1 MNTPAPTIPNFQA
14 DVDRL
19 VSAFS
24 YIRSLPSPLARFV
37 HLSRIASYHGLSKSE
52 CRKAFEIFLNEFSEQ
67 EVGK

>member
-1 MNTPAPTIPNFQA
+1 MNIPSTAPNFQA

-19 VSAFS
+19 VVAFK
-24 YIRSLPSPLARFV
+24 YVRSLSSPLARFV

-52 CRKAFEIFLNEFSEQ
+52 CRRAFEIFCNEFSEQ